1 MYHANNGK
9 QPLVARA
16 SECMTL
22 HLGPHLAAVGASQR
36 WEYHHT
42 SCTAGAALNIVSCSD
57 DNAGD
62 DDGDINMVVAMVT
75 SIMTDKVS
83 KVCIE
88 MQSHVF

>member
-42 SCTAGAALNIVSCSD
+42 SCTARAPLKIVSCSD
-57 DNAGD
+57 ENAGD

-75 SIMTDKVS
+75 SMMTDKVS